1 MSSSVALSPGE
12 HAVHFYNGDAE
23 LVPGVVAE
31 LLSALRAGQPA
42 VVIALPDHRAAFAA
56 GLRAQDVDVRAAEAG
71 GLLIW
76 GDADDLAAQIVVD
89 GTLVPSA
96 FEANVASIVRRAAA
110 DGATVHAY
118 GEIVAVLWARG
129 DVVAAIEL
137 ERLWNGLS
145 ADLPMSL
152 LCSYPVDILA
162 GDDAAAGFPAVCA
175 EHTRLIGGAPIAS
188 PAEVSRRFPNAPV
201 AVRHAR
207 SFVADTLAGWGRADL
222 VDAAALVVTEL
233 ATNAVRHT
241 PSDFSVSLLRT
252 NDAVRVAVG
261 DSDPVPPRPRVGGID
276 EPNGRGLLLVDG
288 MTACWGYDVVGAG
301 KVVWADMSGTPAD
314 SRGLAC

>member
-1 MSSSVALSPGE
+1 
-12 HAVHFYNGDAE
+12 

-31 LLSALRAGQPA
+31 LLSALRAGHPA
-42 VVIALPDHRAAFAA
+42 VVIARPDHRAAFAA
-56 GLRAQDVDVRAAEAG
+56 GLRAQDVDVPAAEAG
-71 GLLIW
+71 GLLIC
-76 GDADDLAAQIVVD
+76 GDADDIAAQIVVD
-89 GTLVPSA
+89 GTVVASA
-96 FEANVASIVRRAAA
+96 FEAHVGSIVRRAAA
-110 DGATVHAY
+110 EGATVHTY
-118 GEIVAVLWARG
+118 GEVVAVLWARG

-145 ADLPMSL
+145 AELPMSL
-152 LCSYPVDILA
+152 LCGYPVDLLA

-222 VDAAALVVTEL
+222 IDAAALVVTEL
-233 ATNAVRHT
+233 ATNSVRHT
-241 PSDFSVSLLRT
+241 RSDFSVSLLRT
-252 NDAVRVAVG
+252 GGAVRVAVG
-261 DSDPVPPRPRVGGID
+261 DSDPVPPRPRFGGID

-288 MTACWGYDVVGAG
+288 MTARWGHDNVGDG
-301 KVVWADMSGTPAD
+301 KVVWAELSGARTDA
-314 SRGLAC
+314 GLAC